1 MNELFPGKGRSDYLG
16 GGGGYKA
23 EDVLGIENVCQDILL
38 GMTLTPTRVSISFLG
53 LISETHPDAVSM
65 VGRWTVGI

>member
-1 MNELFPGKGRSDYLG
+1 MSCSQGRG
-16 GGGGYKA
+16 EATTWVGGGYKA